1 MRRGRFVT
9 SRLLK
14 REQCIISGPHDLPKG
29 SQQYCVNIRPGVL
42 VRIGLFRILITK
54 CCVRMIQSAALHQT
68 KCLPKPG
75 RKRSM
80 KKFVS
85 GIIATVSLLTAGIG
99 LSADRN
105 ALPQLSAEHA
115 KCRVQVLPNSSE
127 QSYCRIAWRTSV
139 LHGIVDAQKND
150 KPVMIFLMNGHPLGC
165 T

>member
-1 MRRGRFVT
+1 MPFFRSFDENAIENFANT
-9 SRLLK
+9 KL
-14 REQCIISGPHDLPKG
+14 E
-29 SQQYCVNIRPGVL
+29 VL

-54 CCVRMIQSAALHQT
+54 CCVRMVQSAAFSQT

-75 RKRSM
+75 RKTSM

-99 LSADRN
+99 LSADNN

-115 KCRVQVLPNSSE
+115 QCRVQVLPNSSE
-127 QSYCRIAWRTSV
+127 QSYCSIAWRTSV
-139 LHGIVDAQKND
+139 LHGLVDAQKND